1 MKTWQSGDRGSY
13 IKEVIDGNFNELEGR
28 VQLIEQFF
36 YKYPDLLIEEV
47 YGMKYT
53 WLQRVVLRL
62 RTRLMTWWRK
72 LTKKHYKSWWAKHI
86 EKHKTDGE

>member
-13 IKEVIDGNFNELEGR
+13 IKEVIDENFNDLERR

-36 YKYPDLLIEEV
+36 NKYPDLLIEEV

-53 WLQRVVLRL
+53 WFQRVVLRL
-62 RTRLMTWWRK
+62 RTRLMTLWAK
-72 LTKKHYKSWWAKHI
+72 LTKKHYKSWWERHI
-86 EKHKTDGE
+86 EKHKTNGE